1 MPPRRSRGQPAT
13 TSQRVAPYPSRARG
27 RSTRSTTAANRSS
40 ATLNLLPDPNLP
52 SVEDISI
59 PAVSSV
65 AELSLDQFVALVGEV
80 VSRHQQQPGNVEA
93 PPPTQL
99 LPPPSISS
107 VTTGT
112 TSGTAPPPTSHSP
125 RGRARH
131 TYTIYGFMLV
141 HSVVRYTRVVTLWV
155 CMCVY
160 IYYLHVQAYAVS
172 LMYAFSSDVLVF
184 HGAAY
189 IYVRSSHVMW

>member
-40 ATLNLLPDPNLP
+40 ATFNLLPDPNLP

-112 TSGTAPPPTSHSP
+112 TSGTAPP
-125 RGRARH
+125 RH
-131 TYTIYGFMLV
+131 HIPQEVGQGIHTLSMVFMLV

-155 CMCVY
+155 CMCVC
-160 IYYLHVQAYAVS
+160 IYYIC
-172 LMYAFSSDVLVF
+172 MYRHTQF
-184 HGAAY
+184 H
-189 IYVRSSHVMW
+189 